1 MIICID
7 LGSNTL
13 RACLMNESLEVIKSY
28 EKIVGSARN
37 LSPKGLADD
46 AMERIKSGLKEIKNE
61 FDFGKFRHKA
71 VATEAFRLADNAKAF
86 FDDILVEFGIKF
98 TIISGQLEARL
109 TKLGVQNRADK
120 LGIDITN
127 ALLIDLGGASTEIGF
142 KDEFKSF
149 RFGIVKFCEECLG
162 EDLSSFKNYDD
173 FENMAIKKTK
183 EAREFI
189 SKFKFNTILL
199 TSGVP
204 TSVAALKLGLTY
216 SSYDAK
222 LVNGLVINEA
232 DMDATIELIK
242 TNPNIDELT
251 GDSRAGLVLGGIWL
265 LKSML
270 DSSKPWIV
278 IDDGLR
284 EGIAVGAKI
293 NLI

>member
-13 RACLMNESLEVIKSY
+13 RACLMNEDLEVIKSY

-37 LSPKGLADD
+37 LSQKGLSDD
-46 AMERIKSGLKEIKNE
+46 AMERIKSGLKEIKYV
-61 FDFGKFRHKA
+61 FDFDKFEHKA
-71 VATEAFRLADNAKAF
+71 VATEAFRLANNANAF
-86 FDDILVEFGIKF
+86 FDDVLAEFGIKF
-98 TIISGQLEARL
+98 NIIDGQLEARL

-142 KDEFKSF
+142 KNEFKSF
-149 RFGIVKFCEECLG
+149 KFGIVKFCEECLG
-162 EDLSSFKNYDD
+162 GDLDSFKNYND
-173 FENMAIKKTK
+173 FEKMAIKKTK
-183 EAREFI
+183 EAREFMA
-189 SKFKFNTILL
+189 KFKFDTILL

-204 TSVAALKLGLTY
+204 TSVAAIKLGLTY
-216 SSYDAK
+216 NSYDAK
-222 LVNGLVINEA
+222 LINGLIINKT

-251 GDSRAGLVLGGIWL
+251 GVSRAGLVLGGIWL

-284 EGIAVGAKI
+284 EGIAVGVKI